1 MDQNNLN
8 NTVTNPTVSN
18 NVDNSGNM
26 GFVSGQQNVNNVVSQ
41 PEATIQPQS
50 GQDVSMQL
58 SQTTMQQPTVIN
70 DTSVTPAVDTVS
82 VVNNQ
87 SFSQPVNSVNVVG
100 NVLPEQ
106 NVNQGISSVQ
116 PVQSVNGLNT
126 ISPAEPLPDATG
138 TVNTTGS
145 LEEPEEKKKRS
156 PVVILLIVFVL
167 TVIGVALGIFLFT
180 KFGNKG
186 NNEENNT
193 PVEETTQTS
202 LSNNVIN
209 NTNVDTE
216 KLNEVLNLVG
226 IASSSDIANN
236 NSLNYYVSN
245 SNYVDNGNE
254 IILYYAVNSDGNTSS
269 EITYPEEYDKMSDV
283 GACSDA
289 VSCALISKVDAE
301 NMLKKFNLGTDLTK
315 YFFKSS
321 EIEDVYGIH
330 YGGTLV
336 LDMFNNPD
344 AGITHNVSAETVN
357 ESDISIIDNQTIN
370 TVGTDG
376 NMQNTTK
383 NVTYLFKLS
392 DDGSYHLDSVTVSE

>member
-8 NTVTNPTVSN
+8 NTVTDPTVSN
-18 NVDNSGNM
+18 NVNNTGNM
-26 GFVSGQQNVNNVVSQ
+26 SFVNGQQSVNNGVSQ
-41 PEATIQPQS
+41 PDAALQS
-50 GQDVSMQL
+50 QSVQDVSMPVNQ
-58 SQTTMQQPTVIN
+58 SVVQQPIVTN
-70 DTSVTPAVDTVS
+70 DVSMASSVGMSPE
-82 VVNNQ
+82 VNT
-87 SFSQPVNSVNVVG
+87 QPVNETNGVSNI
-100 NVLPEQ
+100 LPEQ
-106 NVNQGISSVQ
+106 NLSQGIGSVQ

-126 ISPAEPLPDATG
+126 ISSAEPMPDANG
-138 TVNTTGS
+138 VVNTPSS
-145 LEEPEEKKKRS
+145 LEEPVAKKKRS

-167 TVIGVALGIFLFT
+167 TVIGVALGIFLFN

-202 LSNNVIN
+202 LSNNIIN
-209 NTNVDTE
+209 NTNVDSE

-236 NSLNYYVSN
+236 NNLNYYVSN
-245 SNYVDNGNE
+245 SNYVDNGND
-254 IILYYAVNSDGNTSS
+254 IIVYYAVNSDGNTNS
-269 EITYPEEYDKMSDV
+269 EITYPEEYDKKSDV

-289 VSCALISKVDAE
+289 VSCALITKTDAE
-301 NMLKKFNLGTDLTK
+301 NVLKKFNLGTDLTK

-336 LDMFNNPD
+336 LDIFNNPD

-357 ESDISIIDNQTIN
+357 ESDISVIDNQTIN

-376 NMQNTTK
+376 SMQNTTK
-383 NVTYLFKLS
+383 NVTYLFKVS
-392 DDGSYHLDSVTVSE
+392 DDGTYHLDSVNINQ